1 MRISDWSSDLC
12 SSDLAPRR
20 RSGRGARPS
29 YGGAAMTE
37 RLILVLDEG
46 TTSTR
51 AILYAPDGTTHG
63 VAQRELTQHYP
74 RPGWVEHDA
83 DEIWRATLACAVEM
97 VAAAG
102 GADRIAAIGK
112 IGRAHVCTP
121 VTNAHLVCRLL
132 LEKKQRASN

>member
-1 MRISDWSSDLC
+1 MGAHAGQRVVAPHQAGA
-12 SSDLAPRR
+12 APRR

-74 RPGWVEHDA
+74 RPGWGEHDA
-83 DEIWRATLACAVEM
+83 GERADTRRV
-97 VAAAG
+97 
-102 GADRIAAIGK
+102 GK
-112 IGRAHVCTP
+112 EWVWKFRSRWATDP
-121 VTNAHLVCRLL
+121 
-132 LEKKQRASN
+132 

>member
-1 MRISDWSSDLC
+1 MGAHAGRRVVAPHQAGA
-12 SSDLAPRR
+12 APRR

-74 RPGWVEHDA
+74 RPGWVEHAA
-83 DEIWRATLACAVEM
+83 DEIWRATPACAVET
-97 VAAAG
+97 
-102 GADRIAAIGK
+102 
-112 IGRAHVCTP
+112 IGRAS
-121 VTNAHLVCRLL
+121 CR
-132 LEKKQRASN
+132 ERG

>member
-1 MRISDWSSDLC
+1 MGAHAGRRVVAPHQAGA
-12 SSDLAPRR
+12 APRR

-63 VAQRELTQHYP
+63 VAQRELTQHY
-74 RPGWVEHDA
+74 RSEEHTS
-83 DEIWRATLACAVEM
+83 ELQSLMRISYAVF
-97 VAAAG
+97 
-102 GADRIAAIGK
+102 
-112 IGRAHVCTP
+112 C
-121 VTNAHLVCRLL
+121 LQ
-132 LEKKQRASN
+132 KK

>member
-1 MRISDWSSDLC
+1 MGAHAGQRVVAPHQAGA
-12 SSDLAPRR
+12 APRR

-83 DEIWRATLACAVEM
+83 DEIWRSEERRV
-97 VAAAG
+97 
-102 GADRIAAIGK
+102 GK
-112 IGRAHVCTP
+112 ECVST
-121 VTNAHLVCRLL
+121 CRS
-132 LEKKQRASN
+132 RWSPYH

>member
-1 MRISDWSSDLC
+1 
-12 SSDLAPRR
+12 
-20 RSGRGARPS
+20 
-29 YGGAAMTE
+29 MTE
-37 RLILVLDEG
+37 RLILGLDEG

-102 GADRIAAIGK
+102 GADRIAAIGIPNQSETVVAWNK
-112 IGRAHVCTP
+112 QTGETIPSVNAWNETRHAHP
-121 VTNAHLVCRLL
+121 
-132 LEKKQRASN
+132 